1 MIVGVPKE
9 IKTLENRVA
18 LTPAGADGLVRN
30 GHKVLVE
37 KDAGLGSSFTDEE
50 YLAAGAEIVPDVADV
65 WKQADMI
72 IKVKEP
78 LESEYKYFKKGLILF
93 TYLHLAAEE
102 SLTRALMDA
111 GVVSIAYETVEKP
124 DRSLPLLAPMSE
136 IAGRMAIQEGATYLQ
151 KTRGGKGMLIDGVPG
166 VAPAHVVVVG
176 AGVVGTGAIRR
187 AIGLGCRVTVLDVV
201 VERLR
206 YLNEVFM
213 GRIET
218 LYSNNFNIMNACK
231 TADLVVGAVLIPG
244 AKAPKLIT
252 EEIVKAM
259 KPGTV
264 IVDVAIDQGGSVETV
279 EHPTT
284 HSDPV
289 FVKHGVI
296 HYAVANIPGAVP
308 QTATLALTNVT
319 LGYALK
325 LANKGWLQAV
335 KEDPSLAKGV
345 NIVDGK
351 IVYKSVADAFG
362 MEYTPL
368 NEVIGNN

>member
-9 IKTLENRVA
+9 IKTLENRVS

-102 SLTRALMDA
+102 SLTKALMDA

-284 HSDPV
+284 HTDPV

-362 MEYTPL
+362 LEYTPL